1 MTNNLFQTEKS
12 SELLKGL
19 NEQQKEAVLINEGSL
34 LVFAGA
40 GSGKTRVIT
49 TKIAYAIENKI
60 VKPYQILAVTFTNK
74 ACREMKDRVTSMV
87 GEELSSKTV
96 IRTFHSLG
104 AWILRVYGERLGI
117 PAGFTIYDDTQTLSL
132 LRQCYPEKNAEEC
145 KAAAHEIGLAKE
157 RGISIP
163 AEYNKYEEALAR
175 SGNVDFGDLIVKSIR
190 LLSENED
197 IREKVQNRFKYILVD
212 EYQDTN
218 PSQLA
223 LLKLLRSPDGFIC
236 VVGDDDQSIYKFRCA
251 DVKTILS
258 FPKVFPGTKT
268 VVLGKNYRCSK
279 SILRVARDV
288 IDHNKGRQV
297 KDLQSA
303 NDEGEKPELR
313 ILPTAMDEAISVAE
327 DILADKKYS
336 YSETAI
342 LYRTNAQSNTFE
354 DALRYR
360 GIPYHVVGDVSFSR
374 REEIQDSVAILRL
387 ILNPRDSVAF
397 ERLVS
402 KTVAGVGKTTIATII
417 DASTATG
424 SDLFDTLSAL
434 LSSQTIKGRG
444 GAALTGFLNLYR
456 NATKTVGTVSNKK
469 FMQSLVL
476 DFGIVA
482 LYKERDEKEKL
493 KDSNRVEN
501 IRQLMLKFD
510 FEDYANDL
518 EGLVRFVEDY
528 SLEPSDNP
536 EEEEKGVT
544 LMTMHRTKGLEFDR
558 VYVTG
563 LEQRIFNGRSFSL
576 SKEDEEEERRLCY
589 VAFTRARHRL
599 VLTCAAQRSLFGS
612 MYYDEPVSFVDEIE
626 SDHIIKN
633 DKRGF
638 QSRLKSKPFM
648 PDVGSGRYYN
658 DGYKTYSGYG
668 GYNKRILNSAPSS
681 SGYIKAG
688 RDRYDDWTPPVSK
701 PKVTLV
707 KKNTEA
713 KPSTGAIKFE
723 VGERVKH
730 AMLGPGTI
738 TAIKKF
744 GTKDIVTVT
753 FDSNKMGTYIKDK
766 FDFEKLD

>member
-1 MTNNLFQTEKS
+1 MTKD
-12 SELLKGL
+12 LLNGL

-49 TKIAYAIENKI
+49 TKIAYAIENNL

-74 ACREMKDRVTSMV
+74 ACREMKDRVTAMV
-87 GEELSSKTV
+87 GEELASKTV

-117 PAGFTIYDDTQTLSL
+117 PSGFTIYDDSQSLSL
-132 LRQCYPEKNAEEC
+132 LKQCYPENSAEDL
-145 KAAAHEIGLAKE
+145 KTAAREIGLAKE
-157 RGISIP
+157 RAIGIP
-163 AEYNKYEEALAR
+163 AEYSKYEEALAR

-190 LLSENED
+190 LLTDHED
-197 IREKVQNRFKYILVD
+197 IREKIQKRFKYILVD

-218 PSQLA
+218 PSQLE
-223 LLKLLRSPDGFIC
+223 LLKLIRSPEGFIC

-258 FPKVFPGTKT
+258 FPKIFQGTKT

-288 IDHNKGRQV
+288 IDHNKSRQP
-297 KDLQSA
+297 KDLQSV

-313 ILPTAMDEAISVAE
+313 ILPTATDEAIFVAE
-327 DILADKKYS
+327 ELLKDKKYS

-342 LYRTNAQSNTFE
+342 LYRTNAQSTTFE

-387 ILNPRDSVAF
+387 VLNPRDSVAF

-402 KTVAGVGKTTIATII
+402 KTVAGVGKGTIATIV
-417 DASTATG
+417 DASIAQN
-424 SDLFDTLSAL
+424 SDIIDTLSSL
-434 LSSQTIKGRG
+434 ITNQVIKGK
-444 GAALTGFLNLYR
+444 AAASLSNFLALYR
-456 NATKTVGTVSNKK
+456 NAAKAVGTVSNKK
-469 FMQSLVL
+469 FMESLVM

-482 LYKERDEKEKL
+482 LYRERDEKEKL

-501 IRQLMLKFD
+501 IRQLMLKFE

-518 EGLVRFVEDY
+518 EGLVRFIEDY

-558 VYVTG
+558 VFVTG
-563 LEQRIFNGRSFSL
+563 LEQRIFNGRSLSL

-599 VLTCAAQRSLFGS
+599 VLTCASQRSLFGS
-612 MYYDEPVSFVDEIE
+612 MYYDQPVSFIDEIDPE
-626 SDHIIKN
+626 HI
-633 DKRGF
+633 DKVDNRGF
-638 QSRLKSKPFM
+638 QSRLKSNPFM
-648 PDVGSGRYYN
+648 PEVGSGRYYN

-668 GYNKRILNSAPSS
+668 GYNKRKLSSAPSS
-681 SGYIKAG
+681 PSYIKAG
-688 RDRYDDWTPPVSK
+688 RDRYDDWAPQAQPLK
-701 PKVTLV
+701 PKATLI
-707 KKNTEA
+707 KKSTED
-713 KPSTGAIKFE
+713 KKDTRPINFE

-738 TAIKKF
+738 TAIKTF
-744 GTKDIVTVT
+744 GPREIVTVT
-753 FDSNKMGTYIKDK
+753 FDSGKMGTYVKDK